1 MGQSRLEGQGQ
12 NMRLDK
18 HSGGVG
24 KTEVVKSLEVV
35 FSKRLKFFNQGPDV
49 SRMEKWSSVDSSR

>member
-1 MGQSRLEGQGQ
+1 
-12 NMRLDK
+12 MRLDK